1 MWIVLSLIQHQTQQ
15 LLYGVC
21 GREHESWTRAK
32 QQQWSGD
39 WLCGG
44 CCQWAAHIHCQWQG
58 AKYLL
63 SGTWSEVSLGFCSC
77 YREAHFLR

>member
-1 MWIVLSLIQHQTQQ
+1 MCVVLSLIQHQTQQ

-21 GREHESWTRAK
+21 RREHEPWARTK

-39 WLCGG
+39 RLRSG
-44 CCQWAAHIHCQWQG
+44 CCQRAAHIHCQWQG

-63 SGTWSEVSLGFCSC
+63 SGMWSEVALGFCSS
-77 YREAHFLR
+77 